1 MLVTKDILYPGTYH
15 LPDGRDWTC
24 TPGDVRNACV
34 MGNRMQSSG
43 NLSAPLI
50 WGHDWAVDPVPLGE
64 LLSTLNVR
72 DYQASVAK
80 NCIGFAKSYS
90 LEVHKGEPVL
100 LATIEIPREQD
111 AKQFE
116 RTRYVSP
123 RVNTDFTDTYGRFWP
138 GTSIGHIA
146 STPLPVQQRQQ
157 PVMLSTLT
165 PTRTPNSSRFTV
177 FLSLDS
183 KVKKMADKEDKKEEK
198 KEGGEGEGAM
208 GCMPRILSALAMMG
222 HQMPD
227 SVKSPDDLALALET
241 MAANGMGGSG
251 DEPDGDEY
259 GGDED
264 ETPQPGQTES
274 AVTPAMLSA
283 MPLPARQA
291 LETSANNGKQDLLS
305 RLARVEKV
313 GIPRGVVT
321 KADVDN
327 ARATI
332 TKADTSKMLSV
343 LGSGSK
349 KSRAV
354 FQLETWEKALGIK
367 PGKKNNAPV
376 DLSNLQAVDAP
387 KVPGGNKNPTEDE
400 IKKAAE
406 RARERVA
413 VKRTK

>member
-34 MGNRMQSSG
+34 AGNRMSASG

-50 WGHDWAVDPVPLGE
+50 WGHDWAVNPVPLTE
-64 LLSTLNVR
+64 LLSTLDSR
-72 DYQASVAK
+72 DYQASVAR
-80 NCIGFAKSYS
+80 NCIGFAKKYTV
-90 LEVHKGEPVL
+90 EVHKGEPVL
-100 LATIEIPREQD
+100 LATIEIPRDSD

-123 RVNTDFTDTYGRFWP
+123 RVNRDFTDTYGRFWP

-165 PTRTPNSSRFTV
+165 RTPNSSRFTV

-183 KVKKMADKEDKKEEK
+183 KVNKMADKADDKKETK
-198 KEGGEGEGAM
+198 SDGDSGSGY
-208 GCMPRILSALAMMG
+208 MPRLLAALATMG

-227 SVKSPDDLALALET
+227 SVKTPDDLALALET
-241 MAANGMGGSG
+241 MAANGMGGG

-259 GGDED
+259 GMGEED
-264 ETPQPGQTES
+264 EPPQPGETQS

-283 MPLPARQA
+283 MPMPARKA
-291 LETSANNGKQDLLS
+291 LETSAASGKQDLLS
-305 RLARVEKV
+305 RLSRVEKV

-321 KADVDN
+321 KSDVDT

-343 LGSGSK
+343 LGDGSK

-367 PGKKNNAPV
+367 PGKKQSAPV
-376 DLSNLQAVDAP
+376 DLSNLQAVDPP
-387 KVPGGNKNPTEDE
+387 KVPGNGQPSAED
-400 IKKAAE
+400 IQKAAE
-406 RARERVA
+406 RARDRVA
-413 VKRTK
+413 MKRTK